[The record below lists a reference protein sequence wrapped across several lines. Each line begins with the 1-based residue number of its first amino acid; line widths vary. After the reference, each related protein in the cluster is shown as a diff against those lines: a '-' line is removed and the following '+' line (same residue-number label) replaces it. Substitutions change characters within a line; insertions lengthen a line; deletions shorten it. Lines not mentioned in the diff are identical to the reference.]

1 MQLAPRAWLLI
12 GIALLGFGPCGCGGS
27 APPPPPANPPKPIP
41 LGNAAPV
48 AAPLPAAAAAP
59 KGAVKP
65 KAPPKPSSPFPNE
78 APENVLT
85 VDATAPPFVVT
96 ADTPPIPESDRFAVV
111 AGHPGFSS
119 AQLTVA
125 GGATGTAAG
134 RDRGAAPA
142 PASTYKLPSGFTAV
156 SGAGT
161 AQDGAP
167 LRIRCDKDDSVMV
180 YVPGGAS
187 IVGTDGGP
195 SDCGPAFPVF
205 LDPYYID
212 ALETTNAQ
220 YEAYRASLREEKKR
234 VPPTSLN
241 ATAVEMPALGVAWG
255 DAHNFL
261 KWLGKELPTE
271 AEFEK
276 AARTGEGWRAPWG
289 NGRAI
294 WAEPRTPQLL
304 TLGGSYPG
312 DQSPYGAFD
321 LAGNAREW
329 TSDFFQPTAHQ
340 EAFQLS
346 QTKTLTNWTGP
357 KKAITGSQRVI
368 KGGGADWA
376 GWHRAGADMSAQL
389 PDVGFRGVLRL
400 STTGAAAETP
410 KPNAEPKP
418 TRKNAPPRV
427 GF

>member
-1 MQLAPRAWLLI
+1 MRFSQLVLL
-12 GIALLGFGPCGCGGS
+12 LLVLGLLGCGGS
-27 APPPPPANPPKPIP
+27 APPPPPANPPQPM
-41 LGNAAPV
+41 PV
-48 AAPLPAAAAAP
+48 ANVAPAPGPAPGAGAAAP
-59 KGAVKP
+59 KAGVKP
-65 KAPPKPSSPFPNE
+65 KQPSKPSSPFPNE
-78 APENVLT
+78 DPENVLT
-85 VDATAPPFVVT
+85 VDATAPPFLVT
-96 ADTPPIPESDRFAVV
+96 ADTPPIPEGERLAVV
-111 AGHPGFSS
+111 AGSPGLSS
-119 AQLTVA
+119 SHLTVA
-125 GGATGTAAG
+125 TGKSGAGTAAT
-134 RDRGAAPA
+134 AAA
-142 PASTYKLPSGFTAV
+142 TFKLPSGFAAV
-156 SGAGT
+156 VNSGIAE
-161 AQDGAP
+161 DGAP
-167 LRIRCDKDDSVMV
+167 LQIRCEKDESLMV

-187 IVGTDGGP
+187 IVGTDSGP

-205 LDPYYID
+205 LDPFYID

-220 YEAYRASLREEKKR
+220 YEMYRAGLREEKKR
-234 VPPTSLN
+234 VPPNSAN

-261 KWLGKELPTE
+261 KWAGKDLPTE

-289 NGRAI
+289 NGRAV
-294 WAEPRTPQLL
+294 WATPRTPQLISA
-304 TLGGSYPG
+304 GGSFPG

-340 EAFQLS
+340 EAFEAARS
-346 QTKTLTNWTGP
+346 KTLTNWTGP
-357 KKAITGSQRVI
+357 KKAVTGSQRVI

-400 STTGAAAETP
+400 AASGAAASDAAKP
-410 KPNAEPKP
+410 KAEPKP
-418 TRKNAPPRV
+418 NTQKASPRA